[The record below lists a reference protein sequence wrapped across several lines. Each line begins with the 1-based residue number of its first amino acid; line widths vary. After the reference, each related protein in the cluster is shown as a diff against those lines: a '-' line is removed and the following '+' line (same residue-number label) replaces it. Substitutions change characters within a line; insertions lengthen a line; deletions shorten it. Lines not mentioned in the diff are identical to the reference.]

1 MFNMIKSLRKR
12 HLEIWLVLGFL
23 LQFGIISAWLVVPKP
38 PTDHLLQPP
47 LSAPLPVILKTIETN
62 NYKASLRCNTD
73 TSDLQLE
80 WTNKSA
86 LTTPSA
92 IIYKIE
98 SKESKPEYSDIIGRI
113 GERGLYHFPLK
124 KDNADQGFHFVLYD
138 IIHHQV
144 IDRINF

>member
-1 MFNMIKSLRKR
+1 MIKSLRKR
-12 HLEIWLVLGFL
+12 HLQIWLMLTFL
-23 LQFGIISAWLVVPKP
+23 LPFGIISAWLVVPKP

-47 LSAPLPVILKTIETN
+47 LSASLPVILKTIETN

-80 WTNKSA
+80 WINKSA

-92 IIYKIE
+92 IIYKTE
-98 SKESKPEYSDIIGRI
+98 SKESKPVGSAIIGRI
-113 GERGLYHFPLK
+113 GERGIYHFALK
-124 KDNADQGFHFVLYD
+124 KDKADQRFHFLLYD